1 MLPASAVEG
10 IYPGSLSNPDNVR
23 ILESI
28 LSKKSFQSLFPNANP
43 AYTYENFLK
52 AVGAFPAVCSA
63 PHTCRK
69 LLAAMFAHF
78 QQETAGLI
86 YLEEINK
93 SDYCASWTP
102 WVTQSFPCT
111 PGEICFTLRLSYYQ
125 HVMHEAAFKCI
136 GT

>member
-1 MLPASAVEG
+1 MLPASAVED

-28 LSKKSFQSLFPNANP
+28 LSKISFKSLFPSANP

-52 AVGAFPAVCSA
+52 AVGAFPAVCRT
-63 PHTCRK
+63 PLLCRK
-69 LLAAMFAHF
+69 VLAAMFAHF

-86 YLEEINK
+86 YLEEINR
-93 SDYCASWTP
+93 SEYCASWTP

-111 PGEICFTLRLSYYQ
+111 PGEIHCLTFFDNL
-125 HVMHEAAFKCI
+125 C
-136 GT
+136 